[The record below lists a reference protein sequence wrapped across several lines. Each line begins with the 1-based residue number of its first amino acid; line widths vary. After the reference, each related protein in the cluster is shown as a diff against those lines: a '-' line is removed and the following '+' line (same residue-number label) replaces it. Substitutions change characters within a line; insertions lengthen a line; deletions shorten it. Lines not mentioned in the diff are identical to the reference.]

1 MSRTILQVSHFMNS
15 RKLSLSDTAF
25 NAAVFAYDKSL
36 SGSAIVQPRPMHA
49 VHVIALRAA
58 LEAALAAA
66 GTESLYGHKP
76 GCPPAPAA
84 CICAS
89 GTEPTLTDEQID
101 AINSIEFRNHVHAA
115 LSAFAEIVIE
125 NKGNWFDSSGRN
137 LVDAILR
144 NARKPLALALFRAP
158 SECAIDP
165 GLLNTVCL
173 RGTKSCWVTHRAPS
187 EAKPTCNCNVQH
199 FVGCALSRQQQ

>member
-1 MSRTILQVSHFMNS
+1 M
-15 RKLSLSDTAF
+15 KLSYDAS
-25 NAAVFAYDKSL
+25 AVERGAKALWNRGRAGFWEEAPE
-36 SGSAIVQPRPMHA
+36 SAREHY
-49 VHVIALRAA
+49 RAEA
-58 LEAALAAA
+58 RDVLEAALAAA

-101 AINSIEFRNHVHAA
+101 AINSIEFRNHIHAA
-115 LSAFAEIVIE
+115 LSAFVEIVIE

-158 SECAIDP
+158 SE
-165 GLLNTVCL
+165 
-173 RGTKSCWVTHRAPS
+173 
-187 EAKPTCNCNVQH
+187 AKPIAEGDKYLAAQCLALA
-199 FVGCALSRQQQ
+199 CAFDAGGSITPMMRGETTRLLRDVSARIHKNQ